1 MSKTRSFASLALGA
15 AALGFAASPAS
26 AVVFTAIGDASGP
39 FAIITITDG
48 ATPGSLQA
56 AFSAGSGQTY
66 DTGLD
71 DVYYGVVNSSSL
83 LVNNITLSGT
93 GGPFGF
99 ENDGIGA
106 GTPAGSG
113 IYPGAGGCGTTAS
126 CTTPSAVDNSPNGY
140 GGPISS
146 FLVVDVNNGSVL
158 FTGGLAPGA
167 TTYFALEATVDNV
180 SVTGVNTATPLPAAL
195 PLFAGGLGV
204 MGLLARRRKLKA
216 AQA

>member
-1 MSKTRSFASLALGA
+1 MSKSRSFASLALGA

-26 AVVFTAIGDASGP
+26 AVVFPAIGNASQP
-39 FAIITITDG
+39 FSIITITDG
-48 ATPGSLQA
+48 AGGTLQA
-56 AFSAGSGQTY
+56 AFGGGGGQTY
-66 DTGLD
+66 DTGND
-71 DVYYGVVNSSSL
+71 DVYYGVVNSSSQRVL
-83 LVNNITLSGT
+83 NISLSGT

-99 ENDGIGA
+99 EFDGIGA

-113 IYPGAGGCGTTAS
+113 IYPGVGGCGTTAS
-126 CTTPSAVDNSPNGY
+126 CTTPSGVDNSPNGY

-146 FLVVDVNNGSVL
+146 FLVTDVNNGSVL
-158 FTGGLAPGA
+158 FGAGLAPGD
-167 TTYFALEATVDNV
+167 TTYFALEATVDAV

-204 MGLLARRRKLKA
+204 MGLLARRRKRKA